1 MVIIMY
7 NFLVI
12 VRNVKISVLWN
23 QNQQSENESYKVKMK
38 NEP

>member
-1 MVIIMY
+1 MY

-23 QNQQSENESYKVKMK
+23 KNQQSENESYKVKME
-38 NEP
+38 NDR